1 MTSFIVEHKYKGNYV
16 METLCGV
23 EDIDTS
29 VYKDILGIWVCESPE
44 ELQVMEN
51 ELRRM
56 RHERS
61 SKPA

>member
-1 MTSFIVEHKYKGNYV
+1 MTYFIVEHNYKGNYV
-16 METLCGV
+16 METIAGV
-23 EDIDTS
+23 EDIDTGM
-29 VYKDILGIWVCESPE
+29 YKDLLGIWVCESPE

-61 SKPA
+61 SEPS

>member
-1 MTSFIVEHKYKGNYV
+1 MSHFIVEHNYKGSYV
-16 METLCGV
+16 METICGV

-29 VYKDILGIWVCESPE
+29 MYKDLLGIWVCDSQE

-56 RHERS
+56 RHARS
-61 SKPA
+61 SKPS

>member
-1 MTSFIVEHKYKGNYV
+1 MSYFIVEHNYKGNYV
-16 METLCGV
+16 METLAGV

-29 VYKDILGIWVCESPE
+29 IYKDLLGIWVCESPE
-44 ELQVMEN
+44 EMQVMEN

-61 SKPA
+61 GQPS